1 MMTSSAGTSRWAWR
15 SEATV
20 ADAPDPLVCKDCGA
34 PWSEHVFKRRDPKV
48 TAFEAVAF
56 GRTVLGELIHPA
68 PKAGH

>member
-1 MMTSSAGTSRWAWR
+1 M
-15 SEATV
+15 